1 MGRKKKFIDK
11 KESTTFHVVHRS
23 QQDKANEGE
32 EEASEFVLIPSGP
45 PRDSRPQDERKAAGK
60 GKGKGGVAGAE
71 RDHIN
76 ALGLPND
83 GYDYDQHLKSMGG
96 GTFVSKTGKVQHF
109 AEGNSQGARGGGAK
123 PAIPEEAL
131 PSGETLDRQLE
142 AVTISEKVMDG
153 DMRRAL
159 AAGLADVGE
168 EDWDDESN
176 MLDDDFVV
184 QAAGAGEDGGFD
196 FDAHVARLMEASAK
210 ETGLRQRSRDDDLQ
224 TKGLVRLR
232 RDSDSESDDSEDD
245 VATLDGGAGSDDS
258 GEIDDALLEGL
269 DISGAAA
276 AGGGVP
282 GEGTEEDR
290 AVLDS
295 QFEATLAAYDSD
307 EWGELEEDDDRVQG
321 RWDLEQHDYA
331 NTCMDDFLAANEDAR
346 WTEGVQRLP
355 PDQRSIAAATLAIEG
370 GGGATAADPAAA
382 PPAGGGS
389 VGDAGRAGAGAAAA
403 GGGGPGGVGPSV
415 EAAAK
420 TATSGPR
427 LGKLR
432 GFGAVPVPV
441 PVPEDEE
448 GEEDDELHDMEHH
461 NEYLREKPA
470 EQWDCETIVSTYSNL
485 DNHPS
490 VLGTGRK
497 AKPGRARRSPVA
509 EGVGGGDA
517 STVQQVALSAKT
529 GLPLGVLPERTY
541 NDTGMVSLI
550 AGKNKGEK
558 RDTEETAEEKRRR
571 KAQIKLNK
579 RDKRVQK
586 KNVKTAFTS
595 EAKVISHAL
604 ANPEAPQNRSVFSY
618 S

>member
-32 EEASEFVLIPSGP
+32 EEASEFVLIPSAP
-45 PRDSRPQDERKAAGK
+45 SRDSRPQEERKAAGK
-60 GKGKGGVAGAE
+60 GKGKDGVTGTE

-83 GYDYDQHLKSMGG
+83 GYDYDRHLKSMGG
-96 GTFVSKTGKVQHF
+96 GTFVSKSGKVQHF
-109 AEGNSQGARGGGAK
+109 AEGNSQGARGGGVKAS
-123 PAIPEEAL
+123 IPEEAL

-168 EDWDDESN
+168 DDWDDESN

-184 QAAGAGEDGGFD
+184 QAAGAGEDEGFD

-210 ETGLRQRSRDDDLQ
+210 ETGVRPRTMDDDLQ

-232 RDSDSESDDSEDD
+232 RDSDLESDDSEDD
-245 VATLDGGAGSDDS
+245 AATLDGGGGSDDS

-269 DISGAAA
+269 DISGAAAA

-295 QFEATLAAYDSD
+295 QFEA
-307 EWGELEEDDDRVQG
+307 G

-346 WTEGVQRLP
+346 WTDGVQRLP

-370 GGGATAADPAAA
+370 SAAANPAAA
-382 PPAGGGS
+382 PPAGGGGGS
-389 VGDAGRAGAGAAAA
+389 VGDAGKAGAGAAAA
-403 GGGGPGGVGPSV
+403 GGAGPGGVGLSA
-415 EAAAK
+415 EAA
-420 TATSGPR
+420 TTTGTSGPR

-432 GFGAVPVPV
+432 GLGGVPVPA
-441 PVPEDEE
+441 PEDDEE
-448 GEEDDELHDMEHH
+448 EEDDELHDMEHH

-550 AGKNKGEK
+550 PGKNKGEK

-571 KAQIKLNK
+571 KAQIKQDK